1 MISSFLHFFSSPTS
15 TVDTRIHRRS
25 FVANLILLLGCI
37 LGVWF
42 QIYEF
47 NSRDRELIAITV
59 YFLAFSLLVISG
71 IVELSVDLFSIRTTG
86 HGRYHCDSSF
96 WNRVISVL
104 FITMGITDIVAF
116 CYWIR
121 RDLRTEN
128 ILQICSGYVL
138 LIMSILVFYFQ
149 MKESIDSTP
158 DRIDLLAN
166 WLVYVDAI
174 LNVVLRHVEL
184 SVNFLDD
191 ETNRIELAVVIFLL
205 ITAVLYVSADV
216 IRIKSSGGGGTQQLQ
231 SAQKPP
237 TQQPDV

>member
-1 MISSFLHFFSSPTS
+1 
-15 TVDTRIHRRS
+15 
-25 FVANLILLLGCI
+25 
-37 LGVWF
+37 
-42 QIYEF
+42 
-47 NSRDRELIAITV
+47 
-59 YFLAFSLLVISG
+59 
-71 IVELSVDLFSIRTTG
+71 
-86 HGRYHCDSSF
+86 
-96 WNRVISVL
+96 
-104 FITMGITDIVAF
+104 MGITDIVAF
-116 CYWIR
+116 CYWIQ

-149 MKESIDSTP
+149 MKESIDITP

-191 ETNRIELAVVIFLL
+191 ETNRIELAVLILLL

-231 SAQKPP
+231 SAQKTPTP
-237 TQQPDV
+237 TQQTDV

>member
-25 FVANLILLLGCI
+25 FVANLILLSGCI

-59 YFLAFSLLVISG
+59 YFLSFSLLVISG

-86 HGRYHCDSSF
+86 HGRYC
-96 WNRVISVL
+96 
-104 FITMGITDIVAF
+104 G
-116 CYWIR
+116 
-121 RDLRTEN
+121 
-128 ILQICSGYVL
+128 L
-138 LIMSILVFYFQ
+138 LLLDTKGFSYRKHIANMQ
-149 MKESIDSTP
+149 WMKESVDNTP
-158 DRIDLLAN
+158 DRIDLFAN
-166 WLVYVDAI
+166 WLVYADAI
-174 LNVVLRHVEL
+174 LNVVLRHLEL

-191 ETNRIELAVVIFLL
+191 ETNRMELAVVILLL
-205 ITAVLYVSADV
+205 ITAVLYVSADI

-231 SAQKPP
+231 LAQKTP